1 MNTQSTFGQM
11 KTYEDSDPRSL
22 GETSFDLEEYDLF
35 PEIEEQEI
43 PTHSTSEETLTPAT
57 PTTPTPAQRE
67 PSIEQPTG
75 ATNLDTRKPTIIVPG
90 ILKRTN
96 TGEEMIIK
104 LELQEE
110 EGEWDNG

>member
-1 MNTQSTFGQM
+1 M
-11 KTYEDSDPRSL
+11 KTYEDPDPRSL

-35 PEIEEQEI
+35 PETKEQEI
-43 PTHSTSEETLTPAT
+43 PTTPTSEKT

-67 PSIEQPTG
+67 PSTEPQTG
-75 ATNLDTRKPTIIVPG
+75 ATNLDTRKPIIIVPG

-96 TGEEMIIK
+96 TAEEMIIK